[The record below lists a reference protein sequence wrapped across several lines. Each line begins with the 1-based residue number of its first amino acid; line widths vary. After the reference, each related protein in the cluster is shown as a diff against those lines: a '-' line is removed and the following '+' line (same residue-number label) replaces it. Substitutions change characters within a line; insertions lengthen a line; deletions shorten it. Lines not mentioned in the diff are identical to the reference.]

1 MNLNDRN
8 NLNPTIDEKE
18 KVISEW
24 NNKPEIKQNG
34 IEAIDKTKY
43 KKIRNSEL
51 KVMHV
56 LGMFGVLAL
65 LIIACSVGYSVYVSG
80 SLVPKFLTNMTCEA
94 PIINLDK
101 GICPSTTCDCP
112 EIPDCNCPVCPDCN
126 VRTYCGNETG

>member
-1 MNLNDRN
+1 MMNLNDRN

-18 KVISEW
+18 KVINEW
-24 NNKPEIKQNG
+24 NNKPEIKQNQ

-80 SLVPKFLTNMTCEA
+80 SLVPKFLTNMTCESQSC
-94 PIINLDK
+94 INECNKD
-101 GICPSTTCDCP
+101 CPS
-112 EIPDCNCPVCPDCN
+112 CNCQNISIPKCPDCSNN
-126 VRTYCGNETG
+126 VKLYCNSTG